1 MTTKRLWLGGAIALI
16 IILLLIFAPT
26 QTKSQAGSS
35 YNNAPDGYSAWY
47 DWLATENISVK
58 RWQRPLTDFPSDATL
73 IQVYPQLIE
82 YIPTD
87 WVKKGNTLVILG
99 YAKPATGANFST
111 VHSTPQGPVKIDT
124 RRRLR
129 QPSKQVLLGD
139 DYGAIAWEES
149 LDQGK
154 IIYVTTP
161 YLAANAYQDYL
172 PNYKFLAQLITQTDQ
187 PIWLDEYIHGYQ
199 DCDSTNQDSDSTN
212 QYCDLTNQEGEN
224 SLTGYLAATWLF
236 PVLIQLIIISLL
248 AIWGGFLPFGIPGS
262 LTKTKPNNTLT
273 YIQALA
279 TVLAKADKTEYIVQ
293 VIGKNKQKQLQKALG
308 LGESPLDETSLI
320 DVWLKQTQKSP
331 LSLKQWLAT
340 TSSQKRLTQTELL
353 TWLTQGQKILRDLD
367 NHVD

>member
-1 MTTKRLWLGGAIALI
+1 MRTKRLWLGGAIALVL
-16 IILLLIFAPT
+16 ILLLIFAPT

-35 YNNAPDGYSAWY
+35 YNRAPDGYSAWY
-47 DWLATENISVK
+47 DWLATENIPVK
-58 RWQRPLTDFPSDATL
+58 RWQKPLTDLPSPVAL

-82 YIPTD
+82 YVPTDTD

-99 YAKPATGANFST
+99 YAQPATGANFST
-111 VHSTPQGPVKIDT
+111 LHPTPLGEVKIDT
-124 RRRLR
+124 RRRSG

-149 LDQGK
+149 LGNGK

-172 PNYKFLAQLITQTDQ
+172 PNYKFLAQLVTQTAQ
-187 PIWLDEYIHGYQ
+187 PIWLDEYIHGYK
-199 DCDSTNQDSDSTN
+199 DSD
-212 QYCDLTNQEGEN
+212 LINQEREN
-224 SLTGYLAATWLF
+224 SLIRYLAATWLF
-236 PVLIQLIIISLL
+236 PVLIQLIILSLL
-248 AIWGGFLPFGIPGS
+248 AIWGGFRPFGIPGS

-273 YIQALA
+273 YIQALGA
-279 TVLAKADKTEYIVQ
+279 VLAKADKTEYIVQ
-293 VIGKNKQKQLQKALG
+293 VIGKNQQKQLQKALG
-308 LGESPLDETSLI
+308 LGESPLDETTLI

-340 TSSQKRLTQTELL
+340 TSSQKSLSQTELL
-353 TWLTQGQKILRDLD
+353 AWLTQGQKILQDLD